1 MESSLKE
8 KLLMLQESDF
18 AADDIKLYLDTHPN
32 DNIMMMKLYIQI
44 QKSMILRNEIETRYG
59 YPLTASSAVMH
70 GAPFR
75 WINAPWPWSPSWP
88 GAVCQNMQMASSCSL
103 NRSENCEEQTG
114 CINETE
120 TEGCK

>member
-32 DNIMMMKLYIQI
+32 DTSMMMKLCMQI
-44 QKSMILRNEIETRYG
+44 QKSMMLRNEIETRYG
-59 YPLTASSAVMH
+59 YPLTSSSAVMY
-70 GAPFR
+70 GTPFK
-75 WINAPWPWSPSWP
+75 WINAPWPWCPSWP
-88 GAVCQNMQMASSCSL
+88 GAIPENRQRASVCSL
-103 NRSENCEEQTG
+103 SEDSNHDEQNS
-114 CINETE
+114 CINETK